1 MSEENE
7 MVVRPAWKAWAAL
20 ALAFALGLC
29 VAFLVMRSQNANKPQ
44 VTAAAPAVPAVEAD
58 PAAADPAA
66 AEPLDI
72 AATFPSWDPAS
83 PALAE
88 LTAFVADVCDPASPN
103 YREPADRIAT
113 FDMDGTII
121 SEKAPYYIDYM
132 MLLYRVLDDP
142 TYEADPNDVAICEE
156 IKTYA
161 NRGTKNSDLSP
172 ERHRMTAST
181 FEGMKPEDL
190 RVWINSF
197 LDNVPVVGFDGMTY
211 GGSFYKP
218 MIEVIN
224 YLKANDFDVYMVS
237 AGEREFVR
245 GIVERL
251 GIEPSHVVACDV
263 TYITTSQGDKAA
275 KDYTMTQDE
284 TVVLSTPLTKGVE
297 KNGKV
302 LAIAREIGKVPVLA
316 FGNTAG
322 DYAMLNYAEANG
334 GMGCFVVCDDVER
347 EYGDM
352 AYAQEGYDLVAKEQ
366 WTAFSMAEDWAT
378 IYGENVVKTEL
389 PGAEA
394 EELADAA

>member
-72 AATFPSWDPAS
+72 AATFPSWDLAS

-121 SEKAPYYIDYM
+121 SEKAPYYIDY
-132 MLLYRVLDDP
+132 
-142 TYEADPNDVAICEE
+142 
-156 IKTYA
+156 
-161 NRGTKNSDLSP
+161 
-172 ERHRMTAST
+172 
-181 FEGMKPEDL
+181 
-190 RVWINSF
+190 
-197 LDNVPVVGFDGMTY
+197 
-211 GGSFYKP
+211 
-218 MIEVIN
+218 
-224 YLKANDFDVYMVS
+224 
-237 AGEREFVR
+237 
-245 GIVERL
+245 
-251 GIEPSHVVACDV
+251 
-263 TYITTSQGDKAA
+263 
-275 KDYTMTQDE
+275 
-284 TVVLSTPLTKGVE
+284 
-297 KNGKV
+297 
-302 LAIAREIGKVPVLA
+302 
-316 FGNTAG
+316 
-322 DYAMLNYAEANG
+322 AMPNYAEANG